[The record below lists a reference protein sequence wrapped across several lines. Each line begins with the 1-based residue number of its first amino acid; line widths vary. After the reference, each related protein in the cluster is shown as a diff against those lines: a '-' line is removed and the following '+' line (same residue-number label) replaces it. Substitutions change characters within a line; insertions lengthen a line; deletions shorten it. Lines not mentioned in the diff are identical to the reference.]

1 MKTRKRT
8 MIAILV
14 AVLGTVTVFLL
25 GFHETLYGVVAQKCF
40 KWEEDSFSGK
50 SLSDLESSLAK
61 QGRGLVPVD
70 SGHFSSI
77 TGKSLNP
84 DQRAMYFTKG
94 KGYRWFCFGT
104 AINVGY
110 VVAEKE
116 GEVEKVVTIVRA
128 RSVDSL

>member
-1 MKTRKRT
+1 MKMRKRT
-8 MIAILV
+8 MIATLV
-14 AVLGTVTVFLL
+14 AVLATATVALL

-40 KWEEDSFSGK
+40 KWEEDAFNGK
-50 SLSDLESSLAK
+50 VLADLESSLAK

-94 KGYRWFCFGT
+94 KGYRWFCFAT

-110 VVAEKE
+110 VVVEKE
-116 GEVEKVVTIVRA
+116 GEVEKVVAIVRA